1 MGRRALLQQGHLRR
15 GGPLLRRRGPLLRD
29 QGQGQ
34 RHSALL
40 LRDARNPEASSG
52 GRTGIAASL
61 LELARGLNFREH
73 PFRDCLKS
81 GSSNAWT
88 VSLVSLRRANGRKSR
103 VSVVLGTTSSASQG
117 LFRQS
122 LHAFG
127 RIRA

>member
-15 GGPLLRRRGPLLRD
+15 GGPLLRRWSPLLRD

-40 LRDARNPEASSG
+40 LRDARNPKASSG

-73 PFRDCLKS
+73 PLRKLSEK
-81 GSSNAWT
+81 GT
-88 VSLVSLRRANGRKSR
+88 VSPRIWANKGVREGRSHTR
-103 VSVVLGTTSSASQG
+103 
-117 LFRQS
+117 
-122 LHAFG
+122 
-127 RIRA
+127 